1 MTYKEWITRTTAK
14 FLVEPGD
21 VELILCN
28 HADIIPN
35 PDGEVDV
42 KIAKTALC
50 MEFGAL
56 IPLASIG
63 EGGYSISWNWE
74 AIKFW
79 YNSACSELGIVPA
92 GQPKIRNR
100 SNLW

>member
-28 HADIIPN
+28 HADIIPT

-50 MEFGAL
+50 MEFGTL
-56 IPLASIG
+56 IPLANIG

-79 YNSACSELGIVPA
+79 YNSVCSELGIVPA

>member
-14 FLVEPGD
+14 FLVEPAD

-28 HADIIPN
+28 RADIIPN
-35 PDGEVDV
+35 PDAEVDV

-56 IPLASIG
+56 IPLANIG
-63 EGGYSISWNWE
+63 EGGYSISWNWD

-79 YNSACSELGIVPA
+79 NNSVCSELGIVPA

>member
-50 MEFGAL
+50 MEFGTL
-56 IPLASIG
+56 IPLANIG

-79 YNSACSELGIVPA
+79 YNSVCSELGIVPA